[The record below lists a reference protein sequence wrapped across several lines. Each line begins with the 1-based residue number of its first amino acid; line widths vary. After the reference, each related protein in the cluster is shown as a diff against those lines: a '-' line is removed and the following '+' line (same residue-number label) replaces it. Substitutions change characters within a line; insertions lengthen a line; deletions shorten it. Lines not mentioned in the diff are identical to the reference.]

1 MLRDCA
7 DEVEADLA
15 RFYRIDLRDLWRG
28 DLTPRRLGV
37 LVAALPPESA
47 TMSKLA
53 PQMAAESSPNAV
65 PRQWSIDQQLLANV
79 FDAVVVLTWTLRQVN
94 SKERLQ
100 PPELMPRPGEV
111 KAPPKR
117 LTPEQRQLLA
127 TKARRAV

>member
-28 DLTPRRLGV
+28 DLTLRRLGV

-47 TMSKLA
+47 TMSTLA
-53 PQMAAESSPNAV
+53 PQMTAEVSSDVV
-65 PRQWSIDQQLLANV
+65 PRQWSLDQQLLANV

-94 SKERLQ
+94 TRDRL
-100 PPELMPRPGEV
+100 PPPDLMPRPGEI
-111 KAPPKR
+111 KSPPKR

-127 TKARRAV
+127 TKVRRAV